1 MAQQAIQFI
10 RNAEDAAARTV
21 QNADAQHAD
30 ILAQAKADADAQ
42 HCARMNAAQQAADG
56 IRRAAQQQ
64 ADAIRAAQQQADAAA
79 RQALH
84 AQADGRMEAA
94 VRLVM
99 QQITG

>member
-1 MAQQAIQFI
+1 
-10 RNAEDAAARTV
+10 
-21 QNADAQHAD
+21 
-30 ILAQAKADADAQ
+30 
-42 HCARMNAAQQAADG
+42 MNAAQQAADG

-64 ADAIRAAQQQADAAA
+64 ADAIRAAQQQADTAA